1 MSSHSAYDENGRLQ
15 EPFSTFTDMPIWEC
29 NEYCGCDLSACPN
42 RVVQRGRTVGL
53 DIFKT
58 KEKGWGVRTI
68 DAVPKVSFLFICR
81 AHEEAAR
88 AAARGVRRGRA
99 EQQRDACA
107 AERTSSGERRAQ

>member
-1 MSSHSAYDENGRLQ
+1 MMGCGAVAAKNSSDTVAHACAPSARCHAADAVSHSAYDENGRLQ

-68 DAVPKVSFLFICR
+68 DAVPKVSLHLR
-81 AHEEAAR
+81 AR
-88 AAARGVRRGRA
+88 ASARAG
-99 EQQRDACA
+99 
-107 AERTSSGERRAQ
+107 